1 MDISK
6 ANTASTYTPSPTNY
20 PACGTTDTTAPSVDP
35 ELTALSDRF
44 FVSLRRDAFRVVR
57 TQESELMAMPWG
69 PRIDV
74 IFHPKSAPGLV
85 NGRVRLFA
93 RTTGGGDVE
102 VAAATIA
109 SADAPVMLSASMAC
123 DEYVVKASAGTDAG
137 PGARIPESYVFA
149 RVYDSRK

>member
-6 ANTASTYTPSPTNY
+6 ANTPSTFTPAAASY
-20 PACGTTDTTAPSVDP
+20 PACGSPDTTTPNVDP

-44 FVSLRRDAFRVVR
+44 FVSLRRDAFRPVR
-57 TQESELMAMPWG
+57 TQESELLAMPWG

-102 VAAATIA
+102 VAAETIR
-109 SADAPVMLSASMAC
+109 SADAPVRLSASMGC
-123 DEYVVKASAGTDAG
+123 DEYVVKASAGTDPG

-149 RVYDSRK
+149 RVYDARH